1 MTSEYYEHKSL
12 SLVPSLQYRLNKTSH
27 FFLFTTNI
35 LVLIKIMVTLVFKEI
50 LSLENKYLEQLLIY
64 FISDTFYK
72 L

>member
-12 SLVPSLQYRLNKTSH
+12 SLVPSLQYRLNKTSL
-27 FFLFTTNI
+27 FLFTTNI